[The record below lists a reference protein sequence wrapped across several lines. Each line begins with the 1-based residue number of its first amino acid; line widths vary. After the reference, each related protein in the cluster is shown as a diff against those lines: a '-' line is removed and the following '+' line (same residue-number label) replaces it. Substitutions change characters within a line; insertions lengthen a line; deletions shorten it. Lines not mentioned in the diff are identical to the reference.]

1 MRARSCI
8 ASLFTAM
15 IASACVSAT
24 EIEQPENHKD
34 LASCA
39 ELAGESPLLRITKP
53 GSTPLMPMDSQRTIT
68 QCKNELSTSP
78 DDVELRF
85 HLARA
90 YLNNENEEE
99 GLRLL
104 TAAADAGH
112 SPANILLGI
121 NFARKADKSTPRTK
135 WLQYFERAR
144 MAGHDLAD
152 YFVIESKFIVDR
164 DVELTEAEISEVRR
178 TAEAGLGRAW
188 FVLFYVTDEEPISTE
203 KIEYLM
209 NGDKLGHL
217 GSTSF
222 LAAMRYSG
230 LKNATL
236 IHRLEDRGAVYK
248 QSFTRP
254 GLFVHETIQLFEK
267 VINYSPPGPR
277 RTRATKRLVFT
288 YLFAE
293 GSENANAERA
303 KELYCFGLDDE
314 GRRYM
319 ADWKDHVQIPNCGT

>member
-1 MRARSCI
+1 M
-8 ASLFTAM
+8 
-15 IASACVSAT
+15 
-24 EIEQPENHKD
+24 Q
-34 LASCA
+34 
-39 ELAGESPLLRITKP
+39 
-53 GSTPLMPMDSQRTIT
+53 
-68 QCKNELSTSP
+68 NELSTSP